1 LNIHQ
6 VYNVRLLGSLVRSYM
21 VLSFSSLALSGV
33 SSTFKAT
40 ILFHTAKQPNLFWQ
54 VEILS
59 KDIVGDFHSF
69 TFTIP
74 K

>member
-1 LNIHQ
+1 
-6 VYNVRLLGSLVRSYM
+6 M